1 MTLAGFAR
9 ERSAAETFGR
19 VSPYLKTF
27 GITRIAR
34 HTGLDRI
41 GIPVWCAYAPNAKSI
56 VVAQGK
62 GVTDEDARISAVME
76 ALERAVACNPAT
88 DMIEASQAQ
97 LEAEGHRVLPLN
109 ILLAA
114 GKTPLEPQERIRWF
128 CGTDLITGEAVH
140 VPVDA
145 VLLDRTIENN
155 RYWQSSDGLASGN
168 TLDEAVFHALMERI
182 ERDAYA
188 LFQLMPLPA
197 RLARC
202 VDPADLRTPELDAM
216 RASIAEAGLSLA
228 LFDITSDLGIPC
240 YTAYLGPL
248 PETLSAHARFTDVTY
263 GAGAHPL
270 AARAALRAVSE
281 AAQSRMTFISG
292 ARDDLFAE
300 TYRRPLPDSTR
311 QALDARPVGAQ
322 RPATPAFAD
331 MTALLSHLS
340 TCRIGP
346 VVAVSLGAPHL
357 PFSVAK
363 LIVPGLEHP
372 EGARRQRHGLRALQA
387 AIRA

>member
-1 MTLAGFAR
+1 MTLAAFAR
-9 ERSAAETFGR
+9 ERSAADTFGR
-19 VSPYLKTF
+19 VFPYLKTF

-41 GIPVWCAYAPNAKSI
+41 GIPVWCAYAPNARSI

-76 ALERAVACNPAT
+76 ALERAVACAPAT
-88 DMIEASQAQ
+88 ATVEASQAE
-97 LEAEGHRVLPLN
+97 LEADGHKALSLA
-109 ILLAA
+109 ILLAV
-114 GKTPLEPQERIRWF
+114 GKRPLDPAERIRWF
-128 CGTDLITGEAVH
+128 CGTDLTTGEPVH
-140 VPVDA
+140 VPADA

-188 LFQLMPLPA
+188 LFQLMPQAA

-202 VDPADLRTPELDAM
+202 VDPALLATPELEEM
-216 RASIAEAGLSLA
+216 RARIADAGLCLT
-228 LFDITSDLGIPC
+228 LFDITSDLKIPC
-240 YTAYLGPL
+240 YTAYLGPP

-311 QALDARPVGAQ
+311 RALEARPAGA
-322 RPATPAFAD
+322 PACETPAFAD
-331 MTALLSHLS
+331 RAALLAHLAA
-340 TCRIGP
+340 CRIGP
-346 VVAVSLGAPHL
+346 VVAVPLSAPHL
-357 PFSVAK
+357 PFAVAK
-363 LIVPGLEHP
+363 LMVPGLEHP